1 MDASVIKRISDLV
14 DSSGRSRA
22 DLSVSI
28 GRDKSYLS
36 TLLGKEN
43 PPDPGATTMRNLA
56 AELCVSMDVLMCVD
70 DQISIA
76 VGEHASDFQKLSAK
90 LASEIATSAQRI
102 LAARGQ
108 RPKIE
113 DMLQWHKETGGVLT
127 GTSRFED
134 YVDLI
139 EVPEGDANIV
149 HPFRVGPQSLA
160 AETLQKN
167 DPNLLYKVVEDM
179 PVEQRRK
186 IVESYQA
193 AFTRRGS
200 HPIDD
205 LTVTVPYLSK
215 PGGFD
220 VNYFSVRL
228 PVKVPVHGPSK
239 PPKDFIMSFCS
250 PTTVA

>member
-1 MDASVIKRISDLV
+1 MDSSIIQRISSLV
-14 DSSGRSRA
+14 ETSGRSKSE
-22 DLSVSI
+22 LSVSI
-28 GRDKSYLS
+28 GRDESYLS
-36 TLLGKEN
+36 KLLGKSN
-43 PPDPGATTMRNLA
+43 PPEPGAVTMRNLA
-56 AELCVSMDVLMCVD
+56 AELCVSLDVLMCLEDPVS
-70 DQISIA
+70 ISA
-76 VGEHASDFQKLSAK
+76 GDHASDFQKLSAK

-102 LAARGQ
+102 LAARGK

-127 GTSRFED
+127 GTSQLED

-139 EVPEGDANIV
+139 EVPSDGASIV
-149 HPFRVGPQSLA
+149 HPYKVGPQSLA

-167 DPNLLYKVVEDM
+167 DPKLLFRVVENM
-179 PVEQRRK
+179 PVEQRKK
-186 IVESYQA
+186 IVESYQT
-193 AFTRRGS
+193 AFKQRDS
-200 HPIDD
+200 HPIED

-228 PVKVPVHGPSK
+228 PVKVPIHGPSK